1 MKKKLVLAT
10 IIVGTVISLTGCNN
24 PLAKKETEAPLET
37 QAQTEFTQL
46 ETEDNYYDETE
57 YAYTETADTED
68 YSQSD
73 QAIYNQANAETNKY
87 RKKGDKFEVA
97 ITDPVTQ
104 KTVYA
109 DFTADNVLSGAE
121 ADAAID
127 EYNKNSTDLEVDTP
141 TDGTEYKVIDFTLDT
156 TGKDAPVSVSSD
168 LAAAITGINGIDS
181 MDKTL
186 YYNGSTYTGGTVIYS
201 KTETLTP
208 GSTVHGSIIYCI
220 PKGCT
225 AYGIELGDNETVL
238 VPENDTL
245 VDQMNT
251 QSSTEDV
258 DMDTVYLD

>member
-37 QAQTEFTQL
+37 QAQTEFTPL

-68 YSQSD
+68 SSQSD

-121 ADAAID
+121 ADGCHLTFYVHLQRFLQQRSILW
-127 EYNKNSTDLEVDTP
+127 YLLFWNK
-141 TDGTEYKVIDFTLDT
+141 
-156 TGKDAPVSVSSD
+156 SVQIPDSS
-168 LAAAITGINGIDS
+168 
-181 MDKTL
+181 
-186 YYNGSTYTGGTVIYS
+186 
-201 KTETLTP
+201 P
-208 GSTVHGSIIYCI
+208 
-220 PKGCT
+220 
-225 AYGIELGDNETVL
+225 
-238 VPENDTL
+238 
-245 VDQMNT
+245 
-251 QSSTEDV
+251 
-258 DMDTVYLD
+258 